1 MAKSHSFWM
10 IIDGAVPTAFRARD
24 REDLLPTLTQLKRTQ
39 PNVVL
44 MWFERGRVWE
54 SPAAARSALEARR
67 QQPRSRDRKPDWR
80 PGGDHRDPRAK
91 YQISRDEKR
100 ARFKK
105 RQEFERRRDD
115 RPDGDRTPFRNDD
128 RPGRADRRPPHP
140 RKDRP
145 SFQGDRRPPFSREG
159 RPPRENRPPFA
170 RENRPRPPRGDRP
183 PFPRETRPPTGREN
197 RPPSSRD
204 RRPPFPRDGKPPA
217 PRDRKPFPREG
228 RGPSYGDW
236 RPPKGRGG
244 AHSDRGRQ
252 SFDGPRREAPRRPRD
267 GSDHKKRRKNG
278 EED

>member
-54 SPAAARSALEARR
+54 SPAAARAALEARR

-105 RQEFERRRDD
+105 RQEFERRDG
-115 RPDGDRTPFRNDD
+115 RPDGDRKPFRNDD
-128 RPGRADRRPPHP
+128 RPGRE
-140 RKDRP
+140 
-145 SFQGDRRPPFSREG
+145 DRRPPF
-159 RPPRENRPPFA
+159 PRK
-170 RENRPRPPRGDRP
+170 DRP

-228 RGPSYGDW
+228 RGPSYGDR

-244 AHSDRGRQ
+244 APSDRGRQ
-252 SFDGPRREAPRRPRD
+252 SFDRRRPPD
-267 GSDHKKRRKNG
+267 LKRSEGGK
-278 EED
+278 D